1 MRKILL
7 PILAGAVLASCSS
20 TGENTRQIQFICDDN
35 SEITVDFGIE
45 TATVRRDD
53 GKAFVLPQ
61 EISASG
67 FWYQSGR
74 YELRGKGDQA
84 TWTDDTRRPRLCTAK

>member
-7 PILAGAVLASCSS
+7 PLLTGTLLAACSS
-20 TGENTRQIQFICDDN
+20 TGQNDRLVQFICDDN

-45 TATVRRDD
+45 TATVRRED

-61 EISASG
+61 EITASG

-74 YELRGKGDQA
+74 YDLRGKGDEA
-84 TWTDDTRRPRLCTAK
+84 TWTDDTNRPRLCKVK